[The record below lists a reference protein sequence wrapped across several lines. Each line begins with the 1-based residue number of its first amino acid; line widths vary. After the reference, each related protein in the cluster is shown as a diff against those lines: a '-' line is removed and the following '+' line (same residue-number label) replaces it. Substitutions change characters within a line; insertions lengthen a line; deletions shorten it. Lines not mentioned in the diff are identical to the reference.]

1 MRIGIVAPEF
11 PPDIGGVETYAHEF
25 SLELA
30 RRGHEVFVFTCPHP
44 NGEISGQGFEVL
56 PILKVQYTSDR
67 QLPQKYPMDVWH
79 VMNAAYSWL
88 ALETQPLIMS
98 VHGNDFIDPY
108 FLPRLPN
115 LSHIPGLWRLSL
127 PLRPL
132 RRWLW
137 RKTALRLMRRGLSH
151 ATQVITNSEY
161 TKKLLSLRYPDT
173 EGKTSVGYV
182 GVGEDFFRTVDR
194 RGSKD
199 KTKRLVTVCRLAEP
213 RKNVDKILRSLAR
226 LKHYPFQY
234 TLIGDGNLRFDLESL
249 CRQLDLDQRVTCT
262 GFLPKTEIQKILAES
277 DLFVLASAVLPDS
290 IEGFGIVYLEANAC
304 GTPVLAA
311 RAAGA
316 AEAVNEGKTGYF
328 VDEPTVPAITAALE
342 RFLKGEIHF
351 QRADCKAFANRFN
364 WAKVVDH
371 AMQFYLSGQREKTFS
386 IT

>member
-11 PPDIGGVETYAHEF
+11 SPDIGGVETYAHEF
-25 SLELA
+25 SKELA
-30 RRGHEVFVFTCPHP
+30 RRGHEVFVFTCPHEK
-44 NGEISGQGFEVL
+44 GEISGQGFEVL
-56 PILKVQYTSDR
+56 PILKFQYATDR
-67 QLPQKYPMDVWH
+67 EIPQKYQMDVWH

-88 ALETQPLIMS
+88 ALETQPLILS

-115 LSHIPGLWRLSL
+115 LSHIPGLWRFTA

-137 RKTALRLMRRGLSH
+137 RKTSLRLMRRGLSR

-161 TKKLLSLRYPDT
+161 TKKLLTLRYPKC

-182 GVGEDFFRTVDR
+182 GVGEDFIRMENR
-194 RGSKD
+194 RSGTD
-199 KTKRLVTVCRLAEP
+199 NTKRLVTVCRLAEP
-213 RKNVDKILRSLAR
+213 RKNVDNVLRSLAQ

-234 TLIGDGNLRFDLESL
+234 TLIGDGSLRLHLESL
-249 CRQLDLDQRVTCT
+249 CRQLELDQRVVCT
-262 GFLPKTEIQKILAES
+262 GFIPKIEIQKILAES
-277 DLFVLASAVLPDS
+277 DLFVLTSAVLPDS
-290 IEGFGIVYLEANAC
+290 FEGFGIVYLEANAC

-316 AEAVNEGKTGYF
+316 VEAVNEGKTGYF

-351 QRADCKAFANRFN
+351 ESADCKAFANQFN
-364 WAKVVDH
+364 WARVVDH
-371 AMQFYLSGQREKTFS
+371 AMQFYVPVR
-386 IT
+386 